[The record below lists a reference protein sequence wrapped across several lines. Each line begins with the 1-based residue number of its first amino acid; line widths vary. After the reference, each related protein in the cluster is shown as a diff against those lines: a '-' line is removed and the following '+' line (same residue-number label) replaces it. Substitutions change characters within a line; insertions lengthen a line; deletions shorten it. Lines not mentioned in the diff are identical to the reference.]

1 MPKDARAKQKRDNQ
15 VIELRGRALLVE
27 QLFAAGIEVATP
39 VRDRGVDLIAYID
52 RDAKSYVSRPIQ
64 LRAFRKEGIK
74 LDKKHARFPGLIL
87 ALVCYIDEPDRTVTY
102 ALPYR
107 DAIDLFRK
115 RKLLKWN
122 KRDSYYRGSFGRE
135 LLAIFTQRFRMTDK
149 CWRVLIQNNR

>member
-1 MPKDARAKQKRDNQ
+1 MPKDARANQRADNQ

-39 VRDRGVDLIAYID
+39 VRDRGIDLIAYID

-74 LDKKHARFPGLIL
+74 LDRKHARFPGLIL

-107 DAIDLFRK
+107 DATRLIRK
-115 RKLLKWN
+115 RGLLKWN
-122 KRDSYYRGSFGRE
+122 RRQSYYRGSFGRD
-135 LLAIFTQRFRMTDK
+135 LLAMFDQRFRMTDK
-149 CWRVLIQNNR
+149 RWRQLIQNGR